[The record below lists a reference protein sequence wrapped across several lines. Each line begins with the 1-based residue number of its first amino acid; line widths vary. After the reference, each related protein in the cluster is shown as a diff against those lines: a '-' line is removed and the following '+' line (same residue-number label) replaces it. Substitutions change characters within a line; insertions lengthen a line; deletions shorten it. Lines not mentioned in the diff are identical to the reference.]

1 MDDEILTTPAPLQE
15 NDAAS
20 ASTVN
25 PGPAPEGNGDA
36 VTPPAPRR
44 PGRPKGSKSRKTLE
58 KEAVEAG
65 VEGTLSVP
73 APEEDASPVRESAN
87 NYAAPA
93 AGIDRND
100 SAAEE
105 EFLANIVPD
114 KLVAPAREEASPTSA
129 PSPLVAAA
137 SFGGSDEDEDFRDYK
152 EYREE
157 YMAGKSSEESSFTP
171 PSAPSANT
179 PAMMEDQV
187 LNDYKRERQ
196 NHPQQNNNHQGQF
209 QQNNNRR
216 DNHNNNNFR
225 NNRNNNNNNRNNNNN
240 NNRNNNRNNNNNN
253 FRNNRNNNNN
263 GNYQDYNSYRNNPQP
278 YADYNMNP
286 NMGGNGDY
294 GRNREAMRP
303 LPPASAPMEN
313 GENENILPNN
323 PTQTPGPSINITEL
337 QEKSMEELTAMA
349 CEMGIEGVGALEKSK
364 LVFEILRCNAER
376 NGIMYGS
383 GFLEILPDGFGF
395 LRSPA
400 YSYLPSS
407 EDIYLSPAQIRRF
420 AVKNGDFI
428 AGQIRPPREKERFFA
443 MLKLDTI
450 NGENPAQKK
459 NIIPFNN
466 LTPYFPTKRI
476 ILENDPSD
484 ISMRVVDLVTPIG
497 MGQRGIIVA
506 PPRTGKTVLMQK
518 MANAIRKN
526 HPDVVLIILLID
538 ERPEEVT
545 DMQRSVDAEVVS
557 STFDE
562 PPERHVQVA
571 EMVIEKAKRLV
582 ECKKDVVILLDSI
595 TRLARAYNTL
605 QPHSGKILTGGVD
618 ANALHKPKHFF
629 GAARNIENHGSL
641 TIIATALIDT
651 GSRMDE
657 VIFEEFKGTGNM
669 ELHLDRHLVD
679 RRIYPAINIERSGT
693 RKEELLLHPQ
703 ELQRVWTLRKAMN
716 GVPPAEAMELIIGKL
731 KKVSTNAEFLMTL
744 QV

>member
-1 MDDEILTTPAPLQE
+1 M
-15 NDAAS
+15 
-20 ASTVN
+20 
-25 PGPAPEGNGDA
+25 
-36 VTPPAPRR
+36 
-44 PGRPKGSKSRKTLE
+44 
-58 KEAVEAG
+58 
-65 VEGTLSVP
+65 
-73 APEEDASPVRESAN
+73 
-87 NYAAPA
+87 
-93 AGIDRND
+93 
-100 SAAEE
+100 
-105 EFLANIVPD
+105 
-114 KLVAPAREEASPTSA
+114 
-129 PSPLVAAA
+129 
-137 SFGGSDEDEDFRDYK
+137 
-152 EYREE
+152 
-157 YMAGKSSEESSFTP
+157 
-171 PSAPSANT
+171 
-179 PAMMEDQV
+179 
-187 LNDYKRERQ
+187 
-196 NHPQQNNNHQGQF
+196 
-209 QQNNNRR
+209 
-216 DNHNNNNFR
+216 
-225 NNRNNNNNNRNNNNN
+225 
-240 NNRNNNRNNNNNN
+240 
-253 FRNNRNNNNN
+253 
-263 GNYQDYNSYRNNPQP
+263 
-278 YADYNMNP
+278 
-286 NMGGNGDY
+286 
-294 GRNREAMRP
+294 
-303 LPPASAPMEN
+303 
-313 GENENILPNN
+313 
-323 PTQTPGPSINITEL
+323 
-337 QEKSMEELTAMA
+337 
-349 CEMGIEGVGALEKSK
+349 
-364 LVFEILRCNAER
+364 
-376 NGIMYGS
+376 
-383 GFLEILPDGFGF
+383 
-395 LRSPA
+395 
-400 YSYLPSS
+400 
-407 EDIYLSPAQIRRF
+407 
-420 AVKNGDFI
+420 KNGDFI

-443 MLKLDTI
+443 MQKLDTI
-450 NGENPAQKK
+450 NGESPAQKK
-459 NIIPFNN
+459 NIIPFNS
-466 LTPYFPTKRI
+466 LTPYFPTKRL

-497 MGQRGIIVA
+497 MGQRGLIVA

-518 MANAIRKN
+518 VANAIRKN

-545 DMQRSVDAEVVS
+545 DMKRSVDAEVVS